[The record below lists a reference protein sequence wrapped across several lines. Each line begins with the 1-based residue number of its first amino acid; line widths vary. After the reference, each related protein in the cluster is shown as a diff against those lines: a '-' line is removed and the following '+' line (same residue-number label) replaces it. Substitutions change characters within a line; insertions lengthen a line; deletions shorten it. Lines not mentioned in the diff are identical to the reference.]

1 MLNEDLCVYEPKDTK
16 SSLSYYQD
24 KIAKFINDIK
34 NSNKKYTIDDF
45 PLKTN
50 LSIINEDIDLSNI
63 VIDKNYSLLKE
74 KSEIYI
80 YPTKIKNI
88 LVKKRQEKENI
99 INKKNNL
106 YEDIICY
113 WLLFVGWIAIFIA
126 ANSILL
132 LGHHTY
138 DIVGYIILLE
148 ILEAVFSILLLAL
161 TFTDVVRSEVAR
173 RNEILLGSFFFLPIK
188 EIILIIFLKN
198 AIRAKKE
205 ADNYSKENMESEL
218 NVLVK
223 DLPQSVRNIV
233 LAEKVSF
240 Y

>member
-1 MLNEDLCVYEPKDTK
+1 MLDKDLCVYVPKDTK

-24 KIAKFINDIK
+24 RIAKVIDEIK

-50 LSIINEDIDLSNI
+50 VSIINENIDLSNI
-63 VIDKNYSLLKE
+63 VIDENYSLLKE

-99 INKKNNL
+99 LNKKNNL
-106 YEDIICY
+106 YEDVICCC
-113 WLLFVGWIAIFIA
+113 LLFVGWILMFIT

-148 ILEAVFSILLLAL
+148 IFEGVFSILLLAL
-161 TFTDVVRSEVAR
+161 NFTDIVSSEVVR
-173 RNEILLGSFFFLPIK
+173 RNEVLLGSFFFLPIK
-188 EIILIIFLKN
+188 EIILIIFLISTIK
-198 AIRAKKE
+198 AKKE
-205 ADNYSKENMESEL
+205 ADNYSQEDIELEL
-218 NVLVK
+218 NKLVK